1 MPVPLAFMSVD
12 PLMCGLFVKGT
23 KNVSLQLWESFVFPA
38 NSMLECFAFVM
49 NFP

>member
-1 MPVPLAFMSVD
+1 MPLPLAFMSVD

-23 KNVSLQLWESFVFPA
+23 KNVSLQLWKSFVFPA
-38 NSMLECFAFVM
+38 NSMLECFTFVM